1 MPEPLMAPCA
11 EIRRKRF
18 EMWAQYIFLAV
29 NYNLLELH
37 KKVLEN
43 FESGSMWLIS
53 VLFLKQSTGVG
64 AEEYVFIIM
73 CGSAF
78 SNSETNAIYHL
89 QHLQFTFLHNLIGC
103 MKAEKDQPIW

>member
-1 MPEPLMAPCA
+1 MPEPLMAPRA
-11 EIRRKRF
+11 EIRHKRF
-18 EMWAQYIFLAV
+18 EMWAQNIFSAV

-64 AEEYVFIIM
+64 AEEYVFIIICVEVLSQAVKLM
-73 CGSAF
+73 PFIICSTYSLPF
-78 SNSETNAIYHL
+78 YI
-89 QHLQFTFLHNLIGC
+89 I
-103 MKAEKDQPIW
+103 